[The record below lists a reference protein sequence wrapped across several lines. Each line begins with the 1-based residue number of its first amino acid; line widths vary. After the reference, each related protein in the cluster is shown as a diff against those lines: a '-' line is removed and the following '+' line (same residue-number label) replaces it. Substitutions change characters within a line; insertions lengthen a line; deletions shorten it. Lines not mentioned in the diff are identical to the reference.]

1 MDIGLLVKQY
11 RQANSLTLREFAAKC
26 GTSHSYIAMLE
37 NNKNSKTGEP
47 IVPTIAMLKKISQ
60 GMHISVNELIALCD
74 DMPINMDTTADVK
87 LNLQLFSEE
96 TSPASE
102 EVLTEE
108 ERLLIDLF
116 RQIPEEQ
123 QRVFL
128 EMGRVYAN
136 SLKKD

>member
-1 MDIGLLVKQY
+1 
-11 RQANSLTLREFAAKC
+11 
-26 GTSHSYIAMLE
+26 MLE